1 MLDILKDLNE
11 SQREAVCTTEGNIR
25 VIAGAGTGKT
35 RALTHR
41 YAYIIRELGISQS
54 NVLCLT
60 FTNKAANEMK
70 RRVKKM
76 LGDEHDTSLISTI
89 HSFCVRILREDIS
102 KMSYPEGFVVLDETD
117 QKKILEEIYDEMGLR
132 LDTATFRKILD
143 SMEIYKSDLRY
154 LDYLEPDFDM
164 RTLMPETKM
173 EGVILRYIEKQRK
186 YFGVDFAD
194 LINFVMGIF
203 NKYSEVERKWQQR
216 LHYIQ
221 VDEFQDVDRQEY
233 ELIRRL
239 SYGHGNLFV
248 VGDPDQNIY
257 EWRGSEMSILINFD
271 RDMAPC
277 KTVMMN
283 RNYRSTPQILD
294 IANSVV
300 AHNDV
305 RVKKD
310 LFTQNPVGP
319 KPEWHHAAG
328 DREEIKR
335 ITDVIKELHGKG
347 VSYNDMAVLYRSNHV
362 SRFIEQG
369 LLGADIPYTVWG
381 GIGFYSRAEIKN
393 VLAYLRLI
401 SAGDDLSFLR
411 IVNTPRRKIGKIKL
425 EHIKNRADSEKI
437 SLYDALKNH
446 IDDPVFRG
454 SGAKQFVEVIEKLR
468 GEADSIAVSE
478 LMQRV
483 LTETKYEY
491 YIRESGD
498 MDRLDN
504 ISELIRSAVIAENE
518 FGEYL
523 PLSVYLQNVTLANVR
538 ENDEDTDKVR
548 IMTVHTAKGL
558 EFDYV
563 FLAGL
568 SDGTFPSSRSIEA
581 RQKAAIEEERRLFF
595 VAVTRARKML
605 WLSESEG
612 KGIRG
617 VDRLPSRFLFEC
629 GEETVEMRGVLPKSL
644 KPAFPEISHTQ
655 KAVGMTLFVEGERV
669 WHRIFGE
676 GIINKVDRDSSTYE
690 VDFELGT
697 KPISFDFPGLKR
709 RSAE

>member
-1 MLDILKDLNE
+1 MYDIFKDLNE
-11 SQREAVCTTEGNIR
+11 AQRKAVCTTEGNVR

-41 YAYIIRELGISQS
+41 YAYIVRELGISAS

-70 RRVKKM
+70 RRVKTM
-76 LGDEHDTSLISTI
+76 LGDEYDTSLISTI
-89 HSFCVRILREDIS
+89 HGFCVRILREDIS
-102 KMSYPEGFVVLDETD
+102 KMNYPEGFVVLDESD
-117 QKKILEEIYDEMGLR
+117 QKKILEEIYDEMDLR

-143 SMEIYKSDLRY
+143 AMEVYKGDLRY

-164 RTLMPETKM
+164 RTLKPETKT
-173 EGVILRYIEKQRK
+173 EAVILRYIEKQRK

-203 NKYSEVERKWQQR
+203 NKHSDVERKWQQR
-216 LHYIQ
+216 MHYIQ

-233 ELIRRL
+233 ELIKRL

-257 EWRGSEMSILINFD
+257 EWRGSEMGILINFD

-277 KTVMMN
+277 KTIMMN
-283 RNYRSTPQILD
+283 CNYRSTPQILD

-300 AHNDV
+300 SNNEV

-310 LFTQNPVGP
+310 LFTENKAGAKP
-319 KPEWHHAAG
+319 KWYHAASEH
-328 DREEIKR
+328 DEIKC
-335 ITDVIKELHGKG
+335 ITGEIKELHAKG
-347 VSYNDMAVLYRSNHV
+347 HSYNDIAILYRSNYV

-369 LLGADIPYTVWG
+369 LLNADIPYVVWG

-401 SAGDDLSFLR
+401 AVGDDLSFLR
-411 IVNTPRRKIGKIKL
+411 IVNTPRRKIGKIKI
-425 EHIKNRADSEKI
+425 EFIKNCAERENT
-437 SLYDALKNH
+437 SLYEAMKAH
-446 IDDPVFRG
+446 IENPVFRG
-454 SGAKQFVEVIEKLR
+454 SAAKQFVDSIEKLR
-468 GEADSIAVSE
+468 LEVDNIAVSE

-504 ISELIRSAVIAENE
+504 ISELIRSVVVAENE
-518 FGEYL
+518 FGEHL
-523 PLSVYLQNVTLANVR
+523 PLSLYLQNVTLANVR
-538 ENDEDTDKVR
+538 ENDEGGDRVR

-558 EFDYV
+558 EFEHV

-568 SDGTFPSSRSIEA
+568 SDGVFPSSRSLES
-581 RQKAAIEEERRLFF
+581 RQRAAVEEERRLFF
-595 VAVTRARKML
+595 VAVTRAKRML

-617 VDRLPSRFLFEC
+617 VDKLPSRFLFEC
-629 GEETVEMRGVLPKSL
+629 GEDKVEMHGLLPKSL
-644 KPAFPEISHTQ
+644 KPAFANEP
-655 KAVGMTLFVEGERV
+655 KAEKVSGMTLYVEGDRV
-669 WHRIFGE
+669 WHRVFGE
-676 GIINKVDRDSSTYE
+676 GIVNRVDRDSCTYQIK
-690 VDFELGT
+690 FELGV
-697 KPISFDFPGLKR
+697 KPISFDFTGLKPR
-709 RSAE
+709 FK

>member
-1 MLDILKDLNE
+1 MFDILKDLND
-11 SQREAVCTTEGNIR
+11 SQKEAVCTTEGNVR

-41 YAYIIRELGISQS
+41 YAYIIRELGISAS

-70 RRVKKM
+70 RRVRLM
-76 LGDEHDTSLISTI
+76 LGDEYDTSLISTI

-102 KMSYPEGFVVLDETD
+102 KMNYPEGFVVLDEMD

-143 SMEIYKSDLRY
+143 AMEIYKSDLRY
-154 LDYLEPDFDM
+154 LDFLEPDFDM
-164 RTLMPETKM
+164 RTITPESKT
-173 EGVILRYIEKQRK
+173 EAVIIRYIEKQRK

-194 LINFVMGIF
+194 LINFVVGIF
-203 NKYSEVERKWQQR
+203 NKHPEVERKWQQR

-271 RDMAPC
+271 HDMAPC
-277 KTVMMN
+277 KTIMMN
-283 RNYRSTPQILD
+283 RNYRSTPQILKV
-294 IANSVV
+294 ANAVV
-300 AHNDV
+300 DHNEV

-310 LFTQNPVGP
+310 LFTDHPDSSL
-319 KPEWHHAAG
+319 PEWHHASG
-328 DREEIKR
+328 DANEIKR
-335 ITDVIKELHGKG
+335 IVEKIKELCNNG
-347 VSYNDMAVLYRSNHV
+347 VSYNDIAVLYRSNYV

-369 LLGADIPYTVWG
+369 LLSADIPYVVWG

-401 SAGDDLSFLR
+401 AVGDDLSLLR
-411 IVNTPRRKIGKIKL
+411 VINTPRRKIGKIKI
-425 EHIKNRADSEKI
+425 EHIRKCAESEGC
-437 SLYDALKNH
+437 SLYEALKKH
-446 IDDPVFRG
+446 INDPVFRG

-468 GEADSIAVSE
+468 EESSSISVSE

-483 LTETKYEY
+483 LTESKYEY

-504 ISELIRSAVIAENE
+504 ISELIRSVVIAENE

-523 PLSVYLQNVTLANVR
+523 PLSVYLQNVTLANTR
-538 ENDEDTDKVR
+538 ENEDSDDKVR

-563 FLAGL
+563 FIAGL
-568 SDGTFPSSRSIEA
+568 SDGIFPSSRALET
-581 RQKAAIEEERRLFF
+581 RQKAALEEERRLFF
-595 VAVTRARKML
+595 VAVTRAKKML

-617 VDRLPSRFLFEC
+617 VDKLPSRFLFEC
-629 GEETVEMRGVLPKSL
+629 GENNLEMLGVLPKSL
-644 KPAFPEISHTQ
+644 KPAFPVINNIN
-655 KAVGMTLFVEGERV
+655 KAVGMSVYVEGDRV
-669 WHRIFGE
+669 WHRVFGE
-676 GIINKVDRDSSTYE
+676 GIINKVDRASSVYE
-690 VDFELGT
+690 VNFEVGV

-709 RSAE
+709 RV